1 MRIEVAY
8 AAPERQ
14 AVVTFDLEEGATLS
28 AALQAAACHEDFAGL
43 GVESMPAGIYGAPAP
58 RSQVLREGDRVELY
72 RPLVLDPKEAR
83 RQRAQLGDRSK

>member
-28 AALQAAACHEDFAGL
+28 AALCAARLPRGLRRTGRRIHAGRHLRCAGL
-43 GVESMPAGIYGAPAP
+43 P
-58 RSQVLREGDRVELY
+58 
-72 RPLVLDPKEAR
+72 
-83 RQRAQLGDRSK
+83 